1 MSKKSLVLHMTL
13 HQGYF
18 RHLEGKH
25 KAKNEILF
33 SSISQVYLPLL
44 NMFANLE
51 SDGIPFK
58 IGLTISPTLC
68 SLLSDPVIQQSY
80 IEWLDSLITLG
91 EAEVKR
97 YSQGS
102 EQYNLA
108 KIYLKNCKRDKRD
121 FVETFN
127 QDILSKFDYYAK
139 RGSVELFATCATNC
153 FLPHYIDMNE
163 SICAQVETGLQS
175 HKTYFDVVPEG
186 FWLPDMG
193 YTQGIENILR
203 SYGINYSILDTH
215 GVLFSTPLPKNG
227 IFTPVRTANSFAFFA
242 RDSETPADITGSLGY
257 MWNPAYRN
265 QDRDIGFDSDMEL
278 LSGFL
283 GESRSR
289 VSTGFKYWARSE
301 NQKNAA
307 LYNFNTAKECVQK
320 DAKSF
325 LDKKSEKLTKA
336 SQMIDAEEV
345 SLVCAMDASIFGQT
359 WYEGIDWLESLFR
372 QAAERE
378 DIVIEH
384 CTDLAKS
391 QFTLQKVQPFH
402 SAASGTGYGED
413 LLDSSNDWMMKYIRK
428 STERMID
435 LAERFSDDT
444 GLKARALNLAAKEIL
459 LAQSSDWAAM
469 THQRMYPEYASER
482 FSQSVNAFATVFESL
497 GSNSIST
504 EWLTNMEREHTLFP
518 WINYRVFSRKK

>member
-139 RGSVELFATCATNC
+139 RGSVELFATCAT
-153 FLPHYIDMNE
+153 
-163 SICAQVETGLQS
+163 
-175 HKTYFDVVPEG
+175 
-186 FWLPDMG
+186 
-193 YTQGIENILR
+193 
-203 SYGINYSILDTH
+203 
-215 GVLFSTPLPKNG
+215 
-227 IFTPVRTANSFAFFA
+227 
-242 RDSETPADITGSLGY
+242 
-257 MWNPAYRN
+257 
-265 QDRDIGFDSDMEL
+265 
-278 LSGFL
+278 
-283 GESRSR
+283 
-289 VSTGFKYWARSE
+289 
-301 NQKNAA
+301 
-307 LYNFNTAKECVQK
+307 
-320 DAKSF
+320 
-325 LDKKSEKLTKA
+325 
-336 SQMIDAEEV
+336 
-345 SLVCAMDASIFGQT
+345 
-359 WYEGIDWLESLFR
+359 
-372 QAAERE
+372 
-378 DIVIEH
+378 
-384 CTDLAKS
+384 
-391 QFTLQKVQPFH
+391 
-402 SAASGTGYGED
+402 
-413 LLDSSNDWMMKYIRK
+413 
-428 STERMID
+428 
-435 LAERFSDDT
+435 
-444 GLKARALNLAAKEIL
+444 
-459 LAQSSDWAAM
+459 
-469 THQRMYPEYASER
+469 
-482 FSQSVNAFATVFESL
+482 
-497 GSNSIST
+497 
-504 EWLTNMEREHTLFP
+504 
-518 WINYRVFSRKK
+518 